1 MAEIKDRG
9 KVWIKGSARPVYA
22 VRINDKIFTIG
33 KVEGQKEEIWLDN
46 EGLCLDLHNS
56 AKEERTAR
64 FIPLNNPAEL
74 AGTLFNG
81 FENTKHADVPIVAF
95 NGEGTKQKTISGE
108 NYRKKGIKDLD
119 RFTFWKVIWN
129 L

>member
-1 MAEIKDRG
+1 MAEIQDRG

-81 FENTKHADVPIVAF
+81 FENTKHADAC
-95 NGEGTKQKTISGE
+95 
-108 NYRKKGIKDLD
+108 LC
-119 RFTFWKVIWN
+119 WW
-129 L
+129 

>member
-1 MAEIKDRG
+1 M
-9 KVWIKGSARPVYA
+9 
-22 VRINDKIFTIG
+22 
-33 KVEGQKEEIWLDN
+33 DN